1 MAQGISKENRW
12 FAHVPTKTPSQ
23 PLNPNFSVLHDNL
36 TVFKIQFSSPNYK
49 FPKQSK
55 HSHYIVTVSGRE
67 RKTCNVW
74 VKSEALLCFFSS
86 NPWIC
91 KLLLF
96 QFPFSRLLL
105 GFKVCIFIFSGVNCH
120 MGCGIW
126 RWGNFRALNWG
137 TEFSQDFT
145 SIWSFRLCLH
155 QGFSLGAIKKKVGI
169 LKFLTRALC
178 CALVRILFLKFHE

>member
-12 FAHVPTKTPSQ
+12 SHTYPSKTPSE

-36 TVFKIQFSSPNYK
+36 TVFKIQVSSPNYK
-49 FPKQSK
+49 FPKQPK
-55 HSHYIVTVSGRE
+55 HSFYIVTVSGRE
-67 RKTCNVW
+67 RKRCNVW
-74 VKSEALLCFFSS
+74 VKLCVFFSA

-96 QFPFSRLLL
+96 QFSFSQVVL

-126 RWGNFRALNWG
+126 G
-137 TEFSQDFT
+137 E
-145 SIWSFRLCLH
+145 
-155 QGFSLGAIKKKVGI
+155 GI
-169 LKFLTRALC
+169 
-178 CALVRILFLKFHE
+178 